1 MVRLAGPQE
10 GQNRLKGKRQ
20 AELVTFRR
28 GVGCFSITSLS
39 RETGCIYLQAEGPLQ
54 PVGLVSGGSG
64 YQALIWKHQ

>member
-1 MVRLAGPQE
+1 MVCLAGSQE
-10 GQNRLKGKRQ
+10 GQYRLKGKRQ
-20 AELVTFRR
+20 AELVAFRR

-64 YQALIWKHQ
+64 YQALVWKHQ